1 VVKTT
6 HHTKEKNM
14 VEKKS
19 PTMVAAGHKAA
30 KVRALNE
37 KIRHA
42 TMVLAGFKAAKVRVQ
57 NS

>member
-1 VVKTT
+1 
-6 HHTKEKNM
+6 M
-14 VEKKS
+14 VAKKS

>member
-6 HHTKEKNM
+6 HHTKEKVM
-14 VEKKS
+14 AKKS

-30 KVRALNE
+30 KVRVLNE

-42 TMVLAGFKAAKVRVQ
+42 TMVLAGLKAAKSRIQ